1 MGLGAEGSAGPG
13 LSAELAGNPGW
24 ALCKELCFLLHENL
38 GPILN
43 DVPIFN
49 DPDSDTYLQMLPLES

>member
-1 MGLGAEGSAGPG
+1 MGFCKP
-13 LSAELAGNPGW
+13 
-24 ALCKELCFLLHENL
+24 LCKELCFLLHENL
-38 GPILN
+38 GSILN